1 MRQKERA
8 SETEREVERACVS
21 VFVDFTLRWRR
32 LNSMAAP
39 TSLSAL
45 KASMGLG
52 GDGAGESDDS
62 YTEDGI
68 CMDQFV
74 YLCVCKCVWVCCV
87 CVFCVCVSR
96 SSC

>member
-1 MRQKERA
+1 M
-8 SETEREVERACVS
+8 
-21 VFVDFTLRWRR
+21 FVDFTLREDLLTQLRWRR
-32 LNSMAAP
+32 LNSMTAP

-68 CMDQFV
+68 
-74 YLCVCKCVWVCCV
+74 YIWIILCVRACIEE
-87 CVFCVCVSR
+87 
-96 SSC
+96 